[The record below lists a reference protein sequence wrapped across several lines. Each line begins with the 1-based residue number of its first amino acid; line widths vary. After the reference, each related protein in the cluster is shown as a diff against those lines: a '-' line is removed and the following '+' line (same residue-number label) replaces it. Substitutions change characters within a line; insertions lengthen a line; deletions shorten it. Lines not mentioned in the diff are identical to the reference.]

1 MERGKGST
9 RTAKVSSRN
18 HPRVTRRTA
27 ARPSTHRTVGHKGSD
42 AVYSVVC
49 HTGCS
54 RCPIDTRVPDESR
67 RLPHPGIVLSALCLG
82 AALLAW
88 TPAAQSEGTRRSAL
102 IEAEDARGRGPS
114 GIQPIL
120 DALHLPT
127 LRPIAIRALGRL
139 ERPELIRHIQP
150 WLSDPMQSGTAA
162 DALAQSLRGFAGKP
176 DRGPTERAL
185 VDSVFRLLW
194 DRARVEKDRVAL
206 GSIARSIGRLPYDE
220 ARQARQAD
228 SLLAALV
235 PPDAEA
241 VESIPAMA
249 GIAHGL
255 YSLARARRTLGDLSP
270 SAIDWLRRAA
280 TISTGLKSDV
290 RIRRPAWLAL
300 NAAGVADRRTVLTGS
315 TDPDAQVRRLA
326 VAALPNVR
334 DSSFQRDRLA
344 HASLDEDWTVRLEWV
359 RVYRQLVA
367 TTGCRPL
374 IAAARDT
381 VHHVRLA
388 AIDALGGSCPE
399 RDTVVAS
406 LVRSIESGPSGPATR
421 TGWED
426 SWHARAHALAALA
439 RVDPAVA
446 QPLLRRDS
454 RHPVWQVRM
463 YVARGAIAARD
474 TALLTALAF
483 DDVGSVR
490 EVAIQGLSATIG
502 HLADLVYARALRS
515 ADYHVVL
522 AAARALKGAPVV
534 DSVRPAVV
542 EALLRLSRERRQ
554 TSRDPRLELLARL
567 REVGT
572 SRDGERLRPLLSD
585 VDAEVAREAASVMNA
600 LSRSSRYVAAVPRA
614 PRGVAPPSGLVQV
627 RVTMSQST
635 GGGRFDL
642 MLDAER
648 APMTVARVLSLIQ
661 RGYYNGLTFHRVVP
675 NFVVQGGSPG
685 MNEYVGDGPFLRDE
699 LSLAHHNR
707 GTMGISTRGRDTG
720 DAQWFINL
728 VDNYRLDHEYTVFA
742 EIVEGMDVVDR
753 ILEGD
758 VMESVRVVPK

>member
-1 MERGKGST
+1 M
-9 RTAKVSSRN
+9 
-18 HPRVTRRTA
+18 
-27 ARPSTHRTVGHKGSD
+27 
-42 AVYSVVC
+42 
-49 HTGCS
+49 
-54 RCPIDTRVPDESR
+54 PDESR
-67 RLPHPGIVLSALCLG
+67 RLPRPGFVLAALCLG

-88 TPAAQSEGTRRSAL
+88 MPAVQSEGARRSAL
-102 IEAEDARGRGPS
+102 IGAEDARGRGPS

-120 DALHLPT
+120 DALRVPS

-139 ERPELIRHIQP
+139 ERPDLIRHIRP
-150 WLSDPMQSGTAA
+150 WLSDPAQSGTAA
-162 DALAQSLRGFAGKP
+162 DALAQSLRGLVGKP
-176 DRGPTERAL
+176 DRGPADRAL
-185 VDSVFRLLW
+185 VDSVFRLLR
-194 DRARVEKDRVAL
+194 DRARVEKNWVAL
-206 GSIARSIGRLPYDE
+206 GDIARSIGRLPYDDT
-220 ARQARQAD
+220 RQARLAD

-235 PPDAEA
+235 PPDAGRVEA
-241 VESIPAMA
+241 IPTMA

-255 YSLARARRTLGDLSP
+255 YALARARRTLGDLSP

-300 NAAGVADRRTVLTGS
+300 NAAGVADRRTLLAGS
-315 TDPDAQVRRLA
+315 TDTDAQVRRLA

-334 DSSFQRDRLA
+334 DSAFQRDRLA
-344 HASLDEDWTVRLEWV
+344 RASRDEDWTVRLEWI

-367 TTGCRPL
+367 TADCRPL
-374 IAAARDT
+374 MAATRDT

-388 AIDALGGSCPE
+388 ALDALGGSCPE
-399 RDTVVAS
+399 RDSVVAT
-406 LVRSIESGPSGPATR
+406 LVWSIENGPSGPATR
-421 TGWED
+421 DGWKD
-426 SWHARAHALAALA
+426 SWHGRAHALAALA

-446 QPLLRRDS
+446 QPLLRRDT

-490 EVAIQGLSATIG
+490 EVAIQGLSTTLG

-515 ADYHVVL
+515 TDYHVVL

-554 TSRDPRLELLARL
+554 TSRDPRRELLARL
-567 REVGT
+567 REVGAPQ
-572 SRDGERLRPLLSD
+572 DVERLRPLLDD
-585 VDAEVAREAASVMNA
+585 VDSEIAREAASVMNA
-600 LSRSSRYVAAVPRA
+600 LSGSSRYAAAAPRA
-614 PRGVAPPSGLVQV
+614 QRAVAPPTGMVRV
-627 RVTMSQST
+627 RVTMSEAT

-661 RGYYNGLTFHRVVP
+661 QGYYNGLTFHRVVP
-675 NFVVQGGSPG
+675 NFIVQGGSPG

-699 LSLAHHNR
+699 LGLAHHNR
-707 GTMGISTRGRDTG
+707 GTLGISTRGRDTG

-753 ILEGD
+753 TLEGD
-758 VMESVRVVPK
+758 IMESVRVVPK